1 MTAFLKDWLL
11 GVVAAALAV
20 SVAQALTPA
29 GTVKKVGRLVGGLVL
44 LLAVARPLLRMD
56 VTAWDLPVW
65 DTVDL
70 ELQTQENQK
79 LLEDLIAGQVQTYIE
94 ETEGEI
100 KGP

>member
-1 MTAFLKDWLL
+1 MTAFFREWLL

-20 SVAQALTPA
+20 SVAQALTPS

-65 DTVDL
+65 DTEAIEV
-70 ELQTQENQK
+70 QTRENQK
-79 LLEDLIAGQVQTYIE
+79 LLEDLIAGQVQAYIE
-94 ETEGEI
+94 ETEGEV
-100 KGP
+100 KAP